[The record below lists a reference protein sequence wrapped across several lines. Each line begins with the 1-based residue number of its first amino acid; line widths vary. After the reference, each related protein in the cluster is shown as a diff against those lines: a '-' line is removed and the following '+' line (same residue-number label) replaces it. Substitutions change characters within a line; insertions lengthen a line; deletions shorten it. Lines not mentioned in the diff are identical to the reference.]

1 MKYGARSNG
10 IQHGLVFTKAIVV
23 DKILD
28 MVGYTAS
35 NDLRQV
41 KILEPSAGE
50 GAFAISIIT
59 RLYKSALTFKF
70 DFECALQN
78 VTLFEIDEKMISI
91 LKERILEKF
100 SSWGLAIGIPE
111 KLIVL
116 GDFLM
121 SKDSSFDVI
130 VGNPPYVRHE
140 NIPEHEKTI
149 YRQKFRT
156 FTHRSDLYIAFFEK
170 CLRMLQ
176 EEGTLAFICS
186 NRWLK
191 NQYGR
196 NLRTFIGNHFTLDC
210 VIDLE
215 EASPF
220 EEAVIAYPAISVVRK
235 SKQKEKTKYFRIA
248 DLHDLAKFS
257 KEMLPI
263 RTLDLETTNWFS
275 IINIGSAYE
284 KNLDTIDNQ
293 GFKIGIGVA
302 TGCDKVFIR
311 DDFKHFIEEEL
322 LIPILT
328 SKDLKDNKV
337 RWSGSYILNPFTTNG
352 SLINLD
358 LFPQARDYFQSQRE
372 ILMQRHISKKNSM
385 HWYRTIDKINIKLV
399 QKEKLLL
406 PDISG
411 NSHLF
416 IDKGSFYPHHN
427 LYHITGGN
435 NQELVL
441 LAAIL
446 MSDFVKKQ
454 LLEFGNKMNG
464 GYPRWQSQNLKK
476 LRIPVLSSI
485 PLDVKGRLVDAYHR
499 SDIEEIDAL
508 INLSEI
514 STFKALSGQ
523 IRLFESL

>member
-1 MKYGARSNG
+1 MKYGIRSSG
-10 IQHGLVFTKAIVV
+10 TEHGLVFTKTIVV
-23 DKILD
+23 DKMLD
-28 MVGYTAS
+28 MVGYIAS
-35 NDLRQV
+35 NDLSQV

-59 RLYKSALTFKF
+59 RLYESALKFKF
-70 DFECALQN
+70 DFASALQN
-78 VTLFEIDEKMISI
+78 VIFFELDEKMVKI
-91 LKERILEKF
+91 LRERIQEKF
-100 SSWGLAIGIPE
+100 SSWGLDIEIPE
-111 KLIVL
+111 KLITL

-121 SKDSSFDVI
+121 SKDSFFNVI

-140 NIPEHEKTI
+140 NIPEIEKII

-176 EEGTLAFICS
+176 EKGTLAFICS

-215 EASPF
+215 EAAPF
-220 EEAVIAYPAISVVRK
+220 EEAVMAYPAISIIKK
-235 SKQKEKTKYFRIA
+235 SKQEEKTKYFRIA
-248 DLHDLAKFS
+248 DVQDLAKFS

-263 RTLDLETTNWFS
+263 RTLNLQTTNWFS
-275 IINIGSAYE
+275 VINIGSAYE
-284 KNLDTIDNQ
+284 KNVDTIDNQ
-293 GFKIGIGVA
+293 GFRIGIGVA

-311 DDFKHFIEEEL
+311 DDFKQFIEEEL

-337 RWSGSYILNPFTTNG
+337 RWSGNYILNPFTASG

-358 LFPQARDYFQSQRE
+358 LFPHARDYFQSQQD
-372 ILMQRHISKKNSM
+372 ILMQRHISKKNAM

-399 QKEKLLL
+399 PKEKLLL

-427 LYHITGGN
+427 LYYITGGKD
-435 NQELVL
+435 QDLVL

-476 LRIPVLSSI
+476 IRIPVLSSI
-485 PLDVKGRLVDAYHR
+485 PLAVKERLLNAYHR
-499 SDIEEIDAL
+499 SDIDEIDAL

-514 STFKALSGQ
+514 STFKASSGQ
-523 IRLFESL
+523 INLF